1 MVLGNGEY
9 IICRIRKHWLNYV
22 LLLCLFWTVIG
33 TYYLIRLFFD
43 EIILTNRQ
51 FYMRVGI
58 IGRKVISSPLSK
70 INNVRFEQGIIGR
83 ILGFGTLYV
92 ESAAIMKGSRG
103 YKLIADPA
111 KAKSMIDQAIE
122 AKESQRA

>member
-9 IICRIRKHWLNYV
+9 IICRIRKHWLNYL

-33 TYYLIRLFFD
+33 TYYFIRLFFD

-51 FYMRVGI
+51 FYVRTGI
-58 IGRKVISSPLSK
+58 IAREVISTPLRK
-70 INNVRFEQGIIGR
+70 INNVRFEQGIIAR
-83 ILGFGTLYV
+83 IFGFGALYV
-92 ESAAIMKGSRG
+92 ESAATLGVSSYG
-103 YKLIADPA
+103 GIANVA
-111 KAKSMIDQAIE
+111 KVKSMIDQAIE

>member
-9 IICRIRKHWLNYV
+9 IICRIRKHWLNYL

-51 FYMRVGI
+51 FYVRTGI
-58 IGRKVISSPLSK
+58 IAREVISTPLRK
-70 INNVRFEQGIIGR
+70 INNVRFEQGIIAR
-83 ILGFGTLYV
+83 IFGFGALYV
-92 ESAAIMKGSRG
+92 ESAATLGVSSYG
-103 YKLIADPA
+103 GIANVA
-111 KAKSMIDQAIE
+111 KVKSMIDQAIE